1 MRGRVPLPGRL
12 NESDQTQVRVM
23 PDQTDT
29 GSRVLLGHGG
39 GGRLMQELIG
49 ESLELLG
56 PANGVAELNDAA
68 YWDTPSGDRIALTT
82 DSFVVSPLMF
92 PGGDLGRLA
101 VCGTVN
107 DLACMGAQPV
117 ALSLS
122 LVIEEG
128 LDREVLAQIA
138 ASIRAA
144 CEEAGTRIVTG
155 DTKVVERGAA
165 DSLFINTS
173 GLGLVPRGVEL
184 GGERAREGDLLLLNG
199 PLADH
204 ALAVLAARQELPLK
218 GDFRSDCA
226 PLNGLAAAMLEAGG
240 DGLHVLRDLT
250 RGGLAAALNEIA
262 RQSRKHVEIVEDA
275 VPLRPAARAACGLL
289 GYDPLTMANEG
300 KLVAFVA
307 REKSGAVLAAMKTH
321 PLGQESV
328 VIGEVKGNAEGR
340 VTAVTTLGP
349 ARIVDL
355 PSGELLPRIC

>member
-1 MRGRVPLPGRL
+1 MANR
-12 NESDQTQVRVM
+12 
-23 PDQTDT
+23 TDT
-29 GSRVLLGHGG
+29 GSRVLLAHGG

-56 PANGVAELNDAA
+56 PANGVLELNDAA
-68 YWDTPSGDRIALTT
+68 CWQAPGGERIAFTT
-82 DSFVVSPLMF
+82 DSFVVSPLTF
-92 PGGDLGRLA
+92 PGGDVGRLA

-117 ALSLS
+117 GLSLG

-128 LDREVLAQIA
+128 FDREVLAQIA
-138 ASIRAA
+138 ASIRTA
-144 CEEAGTRIVTG
+144 CQEAGTSIITG
-155 DTKVVERGAA
+155 DTKVVEHGAA

-173 GLGLVPRGVEL
+173 GIGVVPRGVDL
-184 GGERAREGDLLLLNG
+184 GGEKACEGDVVMLNG

-204 ALAVLAARQELPLK
+204 ALAVLMARKKLPLK

-226 PLNGLAAAMLEAGG
+226 PLNGLVAAMLEAGG
-240 DGLHVLRDLT
+240 DAVHVLRDLT

-262 RQSRKHVEIVEDA
+262 RQSRRHVEIVEDA
-275 VPLRPAARAACGLL
+275 VPLRPAARAACDLL

-307 REKSGAVLAAMKTH
+307 ADKADAVLGAMKSH
-321 PLGQESV
+321 ALGKGAA
-328 VIGEVKGNAEGR
+328 VIGEVQGDTEGR
-340 VTAVTTLGP
+340 VTARTTLGP

>member
-1 MRGRVPLPGRL
+1 MA
-12 NESDQTQVRVM
+12 
-23 PDQTDT
+23 DQTDS
-29 GSRVLLGHGG
+29 GSRVLLAHGG

-68 YWDTPSGDRIALTT
+68 CWQAPGGQRIAFTT
-82 DSFVVSPLMF
+82 DSFVVSPLTF
-92 PGGDLGRLA
+92 AGGDVGRLA

-117 ALSLS
+117 GLSLG

-128 LDREVLAQIA
+128 LHREVLAQIA

-144 CEEAGTRIVTG
+144 CAEAGTRVITG

-165 DSLFINTS
+165 DRLFINTS
-173 GLGLVPRGVEL
+173 GVGLVPPGVEL
-184 GGERAREGDLLLLNG
+184 GGERARVGDVVMVNG

-204 ALAVLAARQELPLK
+204 ALAVLAARKQLPLK

-226 PLNGLAAAMLEAGG
+226 PLNGLVAAMLEAGG
-240 DGLHVLRDLT
+240 DGVHVLRDLT
-250 RGGLAAALNEIA
+250 RGGLAATLNEIA
-262 RQSRKHVEIVEDA
+262 GQSRRHVEIVEDA
-275 VPLRPAARAACGLL
+275 VPLRPAARAACDLL

-300 KLVAFVA
+300 KLVVFVA
-307 REKSGAVLAAMKTH
+307 AEQADAVLAAMQSHT
-321 PLGQESV
+321 LGEDAAA
-328 VIGEVKGNAEGR
+328 IGEVQGNTEGR
-340 VTAVTTLGP
+340 VTARTTLGP
-349 ARIVDL
+349 ARVVDL

>member
-1 MRGRVPLPGRL
+1 
-12 NESDQTQVRVM
+12 M
-23 PDQTDT
+23 PDPTDT
-29 GSRVLLGHGG
+29 GSRVLLSHGG
-39 GGRLMQELIG
+39 GGRLMQDLVAQA
-49 ESLELLG
+49 LELLG

-82 DSFVVSPLMF
+82 DSFVVSPLVF

-117 ALSLS
+117 GLSLS

-128 LDREVLAQIA
+128 LDRETLAQVA
-138 ASIRAA
+138 ASVRGA
-144 CEEAGTRIVTG
+144 CEEAGTQIVTG

-165 DSLFINTS
+165 DSLFINTA
-173 GLGLVPRGVEL
+173 GLGLVPGGVRL
-184 GGERAREGDLLLLNG
+184 GGERARQGDVLLLNG
-199 PLADH
+199 PVADH

-226 PLNGLAAAMLEAGG
+226 PLNGLTAAMLEVGG
-240 DGLHVLRDLT
+240 DGVHVLRDLT

-262 RQSRKHVEIVEDA
+262 TQSRKHIEIVEDL
-275 VPLRPAARAACGLL
+275 VPIRAAARAACDLL

-307 REKSGAVLAAMKTH
+307 PDRADAVLAAMRAH
-321 PLGQESV
+321 ERGHDAV
-328 VIGEVKGNAEGR
+328 VIGEVKDNAQGR
-340 VTAVTTLGP
+340 VTAKTALGP